1 MIQTFHLCLLSF
13 GAAFRINVLCLPQ
26 ADQEANSDC
35 YPIVICPEGTDRI
48 DRVAFQV
55 SSGAQ
60 AVTASSFVVC
70 CFPPPEDQGPSPVNR
85 PSVGSYQNSGKRK
98 VRTKKKKGTITA
110 NVVGT
115 KYEIVRIVINEMDFF
130 REDDE
135 TANLIWNDSA
145 VQHEKIAELRNYQR
159 INHFPGMGEIC
170 RKDCLARNMS
180 KMIKCQPQ
188 EYSFIPKTWIFP
200 AEYTQFQNYVKEL
213 RRKRK
218 QKTFIVKPANGAMGH
233 GISLIRNCE
242 KLPAQEH
249 FIVQEYLDKPFLM
262 EGYKFDLRIYILVTS
277 SCDPLRIFLY
287 NDGLVRMGTEKYHP
301 PSEANL
307 SQLYMHLTNYSVNK
321 HNENFERDETVDKG
335 SKRSISWFTEFLRTN
350 DYDVAK
356 FWGDVSELVVK
367 TLIVAEPHV
376 LHAYR
381 MCRPGQPPGS
391 DSVCFEVLGFD
402 IILDRKLKPW
412 LLEIN
417 RAPSFGTDQKID
429 YDVKKGVLL
438 NALKLLNIRASDKK
452 RNLAQQKAEAQRR
465 LYGQGSMKKLPAAS
479 TDWEKQRHTLER
491 RKEELKEQ
499 LAQVRKQISRE
510 EHEKQ
515 HLGNYRRIYPPDDKL
530 LLEKYESLLSA
541 AFQTFLAGRAASL
554 QKEMNNPLKRMK
566 ARTSEEDILDLLEQ
580 CELDDEKL
588 MGKSSRQRGPKAMTA
603 MPECSQTPRRQ
614 RPDYLADFTSGSSA
628 DNSCSSSDEEEEE
641 RRKAGGGRGGEK
653 REKKVSYDLGDSK
666 EKNLAE
672 RSGRMHWKPPI
683 KSLKTSHAPTAS
695 PTLPGPIR
703 RSISCPRSIASL
715 SSPSEVRALSTRTSP
730 TVPMATPLVRPSSAT
745 LRSHSLSRSGS
756 AHRVPHS
763 NSLGTIHSNIGDPLI
778 NLRSKEQEAE
788 LVRQTLAVLT
798 AMRIRFPGKTEEE
811 AEAVL
816 DEILDNW
823 KYHKS
828 KVASYWLVKLDSTKQ
843 RKPLLSAQLG
853 SAVRWAVAVR
863 ADVLFGVE
871 QPNEQQAEVLDI
883 VHTNVRS
890 ALQRIWRE
898 PDVESL
904 HLYRLF
910 NRVFNRLLWSHG
922 KGLWNCFS
930 NNGSSWETIFS
941 KSSEV
946 VSPQELQC
954 CRRLVQLCRDCLL
967 VVYKFVLESRGSLTG
982 LSLEWDDTSLP
993 FAAGPAST
1001 HGSTPAAVA
1010 AASSSSSVS
1019 SPLDTVTKEDG
1030 SRVQPLLTLSQPDA
1044 GLILRYLLPVTSQFI
1059 IKWPSSSF
1067 GRISSAVPRSRSLFA
1082 ARMGH
1087 F

>member
-1 MIQTFHLCLLSF
+1 MPSPP
-13 GAAFRINVLCLPQ
+13 N
-26 ADQEANSDC
+26 
-35 YPIVICPEGTDRI
+35 EG
-48 DRVAFQV
+48 
-55 SSGAQ
+55 
-60 AVTASSFVVC
+60 
-70 CFPPPEDQGPSPVNR
+70 EDQGTSPVNG
-85 PSVGSYQNSGKRK
+85 PSVGSFQSSGKRK
-98 VRTKKKKGTITA
+98 VRNKKKKGTITA
-110 NVVGT
+110 NVTGT
-115 KYEIVRIVINEMDFF
+115 KYEIVRIVINEVDFIKT

-135 TANLIWNDSA
+135 TANLIWSDSA
-145 VQHEKIAELRNYQR
+145 VQHEKIAELRNYQV
-159 INHFPGMGEIC
+159 H
-170 RKDCLARNMS
+170 NMATLPS
-180 KMIKCQPQ
+180 QHTLFRGTVVSRLEKMIKCQPQ

-277 SCDPLRIFLY
+277 CDPLRIFLY
-287 NDGLVRMGTEKYHP
+287 NDGLVRMGTEKYHA

-335 SKRSISWFTEFLRTN
+335 SKRSISWFTEFLRAN

-367 TLIVAEPHV
+367 TIIVAEPHV

-438 NALKLLNIRASDKK
+438 NAFKLLNIRASDKK

-465 LYGQGSMKKLPAAS
+465 LYGHGSMKKLSAAS
-479 TDWEKQRHTLER
+479 SDWEKQRHTLER
-491 RKEELKEQ
+491 RREELKER

-566 ARTSEEDILDLLEQ
+566 EEDILDLLEQ

-588 MGKSSRQRGPKAMTA
+588 MGKSSRQRGPKPMTA

-628 DNSCSSSDEEEEE
+628 DNTCSSSDEEEEE
-641 RRKAGGGRGGEK
+641 RRKAEGGGGADK
-653 REKKVSYDLGDSK
+653 REKKVSYDLGESK

-683 KSLKTSHAPTAS
+683 KSPKTSPAPSAS
-695 PTLPGPIR
+695 PTLSGPIR

-715 SSPSEVRALSTRTSP
+715 SSPNEVRALSSKPSP

-763 NSLGTIHSNIGDPLI
+763 NSLGTIHSILGDPLI

-788 LVRQTLAVLT
+788 LVRQTLAALT

-843 RKPLLSAQLG
+843 RK
-853 SAVRWAVAVR
+853 
-863 ADVLFGVE
+863 
-871 QPNEQQAEVLDI
+871 VLDI
-883 VHTNVRS
+883 VRTNVRS
-890 ALQRIWRE
+890 VLQRIWRE

-904 HLYRLF
+904 HVYRLF
-910 NRVFNRLLWSHG
+910 NRVFIRLLWSHG
-922 KGLWNCFS
+922 QGLWNCFS
-930 NNGSSWETIFS
+930 NTGSSWETIFS

-946 VSPQELQC
+946 VLPQELLC

-967 VVYKFVLESRGSLTG
+967 VVYKFVSESRGSLTG
-982 LSLEWDDTSLP
+982 LSPEWDDT
-993 FAAGPAST
+993 
-1001 HGSTPAAVA
+1001 
-1010 AASSSSSVS
+1010 
-1019 SPLDTVTKEDG
+1019 
-1030 SRVQPLLTLSQPDA
+1030 
-1044 GLILRYLLPVTSQFI
+1044 RYLLPVTSQFI
-1059 IKWPSSSF
+1059 MKWPSSSF
-1067 GRISSAVPRSRSLFA
+1067 GRISSTVPRSRSLFA

>member
-1 MIQTFHLCLLSF
+1 K
-13 GAAFRINVLCLPQ
+13 
-26 ADQEANSDC
+26 
-35 YPIVICPEGTDRI
+35 PI
-48 DRVAFQV
+48 
-55 SSGAQ
+55 
-60 AVTASSFVVC
+60 
-70 CFPPPEDQGPSPVNR
+70 
-85 PSVGSYQNSGKRK
+85 
-98 VRTKKKKGTITA
+98 
-110 NVVGT
+110 
-115 KYEIVRIVINEMDFF
+115 RIVINEMDFIKT
-130 REDDE
+130 RDDDE

-277 SCDPLRIFLY
+277 CDPLRIFLY
-287 NDGLVRMGTEKYHP
+287 NDGLVRMGTEKYHA

-465 LYGQGSMKKLPAAS
+465 LYGHGSMKKLSAAS

-491 RKEELKEQ
+491 RREELKER

-554 QKEMNNPLKRMK
+554 QKEMNNPLKQMK
-566 ARTSEEDILDLLEQ
+566 EEDILDLLEQ

-588 MGKSSRQRGPKAMTA
+588 MGKSSRQRGPKSLTA
-603 MPECSQTPRRQ
+603 MPECSTTPRRQ

-641 RRKAGGGRGGEK
+641 RRK
-653 REKKVSYDLGDSK
+653 
-666 EKNLAE
+666 
-672 RSGRMHWKPPI
+672 
-683 KSLKTSHAPTAS
+683 SLKTSPTPSAS
-695 PTLPGPIR
+695 PTLSGPIR

-715 SSPSEVRALSTRTSP
+715 SSPSELRALSTRPSP

-788 LVRQTLAVLT
+788 LVRQTVAALT

-823 KYHKS
+823 KYHKP

-843 RKPLLSAQLG
+843 RK
-853 SAVRWAVAVR
+853 
-863 ADVLFGVE
+863 
-871 QPNEQQAEVLDI
+871 VLDI
-883 VHTNVRS
+883 VRTNVRS
-890 ALQRIWRE
+890 VLQRIWRE

-922 KGLWNCFS
+922 QGLWNCFS
-930 NNGSSWETIFS
+930 NTGSSWETIFS
-941 KSSEV
+941 KSSEL

-967 VVYKFVLESRGSLTG
+967 VVYKFVSESRGSLTG
-982 LSLEWDDTSLP
+982 L
-993 FAAGPAST
+993 
-1001 HGSTPAAVA
+1001 
-1010 AASSSSSVS
+1010 
-1019 SPLDTVTKEDG
+1019 K
-1030 SRVQPLLTLSQPDA
+1030 
-1044 GLILRYLLPVTSQFI
+1044 
-1059 IKWPSSSF
+1059 SSF
-1067 GRISSAVPRSRSLFA
+1067 FPGASLYMIHNSCAYFNRLSLCAYSIKTSAV
-1082 ARMGH
+1082 
-1087 F
+1087 

>member
-1 MIQTFHLCLLSF
+1 M
-13 GAAFRINVLCLPQ
+13 
-26 ADQEANSDC
+26 
-35 YPIVICPEGTDRI
+35 
-48 DRVAFQV
+48 
-55 SSGAQ
+55 
-60 AVTASSFVVC
+60 
-70 CFPPPEDQGPSPVNR
+70 PSPPNDGEG
-85 PSVGSYQNSGKRK
+85 PGASPLNGSAGSFQTSGKRK
-98 VRTKKKKGTITA
+98 NIKKKKKKGTITA
-110 NVVGT
+110 NVAGT
-115 KYEIVRIVINEMDFF
+115 KYEIVRIAIKEMSYLKTRD
-130 REDDE
+130 EDE
-135 TANLIWNDSA
+135 TANLIWCDSA

-277 SCDPLRIFLY
+277 CDPLRIYLY
-287 NDGLVRMGTEKYHP
+287 DDGLVRMGTEKYHA

-321 HNENFERDETVDKG
+321 HNENFERDETADKG
-335 SKRSISWFTEFLRTN
+335 SKRSIGWFTEFLRAN
-350 DYDVAK
+350 QYDVAK

-465 LYGQGSMKKLPAAS
+465 LYGHGSVKKLSAATS
-479 TDWEKQRHTLER
+479 DREKQRQTLER
-491 RKEELKEQ
+491 RREELKER

-510 EHEKQ
+510 EHERR
-515 HLGNYRRIYPPDDKL
+515 HLGNYRRIYPPDDEP
-530 LLEKYESLLSA
+530 LLERYESLLSA

-554 QKEMNNPLKRMK
+554 QREMNNPLNQMK
-566 ARTSEEDILDLLEQ
+566 EEDILDLLEQ

-588 MGKSSRQRGPKAMTA
+588 TGKSSRQRGPKPLSS
-603 MPECSQTPRRQ
+603 MPESSQMARRR
-614 RPDYLADFTSGSSA
+614 RPDYLGDFTTGSSA
-628 DNSCSSSDEEEEE
+628 NNSCSSSDEDGDGAEEMGGE
-641 RRKAGGGRGGEK
+641 RCGDDGGGGRGGGGGGGRRGK
-653 REKKVSYDLGDSK
+653 REKKVSYDLTDSG
-666 EKNLAE
+666 ERSPAE
-672 RSGRMHWKPPI
+672 RSGRVNWKPPI
-683 KSLKTSHAPTAS
+683 KPLKPS
-695 PTLPGPIR
+695 PALALSGPIR
-703 RSISCPRSIASL
+703 RSISCPRSMASL
-715 SSPSEVRALSTRTSP
+715 SSPNDLRTLSTKPSP
-730 TVPMATPLVRPSSAT
+730 TFPLATPLVRPSSAT

-763 NSLGTIHSNIGDPLI
+763 NSLGTIHSHMGDPVL

-788 LVRQTLAVLT
+788 LVRQTLAALT
-798 AMRIRFPGKTEEE
+798 VMRIRFPGKTEEE

-823 KYHKS
+823 KYHKP

-843 RKPLLSAQLG
+843 RKM
-853 SAVRWAVAVR
+853 
-863 ADVLFGVE
+863 
-871 QPNEQQAEVLDI
+871 LDI
-883 VHTNVRS
+883 VRTNVRA
-890 ALQRIWRE
+890 ALQRVWRE

-904 HLYRLF
+904 HIHRLF
-910 NRVFNRLLWSHG
+910 SRVFGRLLWSHG
-922 KGLWNCFS
+922 QGLWNCFS
-930 NNGSSWETIFS
+930 NTGSSWESVFS

-967 VVYKFVLESRGSLTG
+967 VVYKFVSESRGSMSG
-982 LSLEWDDTSLP
+982 LSPEWDDT
-993 FAAGPAST
+993 
-1001 HGSTPAAVA
+1001 
-1010 AASSSSSVS
+1010 
-1019 SPLDTVTKEDG
+1019 
-1030 SRVQPLLTLSQPDA
+1030 
-1044 GLILRYLLPVTSQFI
+1044 RYLVPVTSQFI
-1059 IKWPSSSF
+1059 IKWPTSRL
-1067 GRISSAVPRSRSLFA
+1067 GCPSSAASPHPRSLLASRTAQS
-1082 ARMGH
+1082 
-1087 F
+1087 

>member
-1 MIQTFHLCLLSF
+1 M
-13 GAAFRINVLCLPQ
+13 NM
-26 ADQEANSDC
+26 
-35 YPIVICPEGTDRI
+35 
-48 DRVAFQV
+48 
-55 SSGAQ
+55 
-60 AVTASSFVVC
+60 
-70 CFPPPEDQGPSPVNR
+70 
-85 PSVGSYQNSGKRK
+85 PSVGSYQSSGKRK
-98 VRTKKKKGTITA
+98 VHSKKKKGTITA
-110 NVVGT
+110 NVAGT
-115 KYEIVRIVINEMDFF
+115 KYEIVRTVISEMDFIKT
-130 REDDE
+130 RDEDE

-262 EGYKFDLRIYILVTS
+262 EGFKFDLRIYILVT

-287 NDGLVRMGTEKYHP
+287 NDGLVRMGTEKYHA

-335 SKRSISWFTEFLRTN
+335 SKRSISWFTEFLRAN

-356 FWGDVSELVVK
+356 FWGDISELVVK

-402 IILDRKLKPW
+402 ILLDRKLKPW

-417 RAPSFGTDQKID
+417 RAPSFGTDQRID

-438 NALKLLNIRASDKK
+438 NALQLLNIRASDKK

-465 LYGQGSMKKLPAAS
+465 LYGHGSMKKLSAS
-479 TDWEKQRHTLER
+479 SSDWEKQRHTLER
-491 RKEELKEQ
+491 RREELKER

-510 EHEKQ
+510 EHERA

-566 ARTSEEDILDLLEQ
+566 EEDILDLLEQ

-588 MGKSSRQRGPKAMTA
+588 MGKSPRQRGPRPLTA
-603 MPECSQTPRRQ
+603 MPECIQSLRRQ
-614 RPDYLADFTSGSSA
+614 RPDYLADFTSASSA
-628 DNSCSSSDEEEEE
+628 DNSCSSSDEEEED
-641 RRKAGGGRGGEK
+641 RRKAGGSRTVEK
-653 REKKVSYDLGDSK
+653 KKVSYDLGDNK
-666 EKNLAE
+666 EKHLAE
-672 RSGRMHWKPPI
+672 RAGRMHWKPPI
-683 KSLKTSHAPTAS
+683 KSLKAGPAPSAS
-695 PTLPGPIR
+695 PTLTGPIR

-715 SSPSEVRALSTRTSP
+715 SSPNEVRSLSSRPSP
-730 TVPMATPLVRPSSAT
+730 AVPLATPLVRPSSAT

-763 NSLGTIHSNIGDPLI
+763 NSLGTIHSNIGDSLTS
-778 NLRSKEQEAE
+778 LRSKEQEME
-788 LVRQTLAVLT
+788 LVRQTLAALT
-798 AMRIRFPGKTEEE
+798 SMRIRFPGKTEEE
-811 AEAVL
+811 AETVL
-816 DEILDNW
+816 DDILDNW
-823 KYHKS
+823 KYHKP

-843 RKPLLSAQLG
+843 RK
-853 SAVRWAVAVR
+853 
-863 ADVLFGVE
+863 
-871 QPNEQQAEVLDI
+871 VLDI
-883 VHTNVRS
+883 VRTNVRS

-898 PDVESL
+898 PEVENL

-910 NRVFNRLLWSHG
+910 TRVFNRLLWSHG
-922 KGLWNCFS
+922 QGLWNCFS
-930 NNGSSWETIFS
+930 NTGSSWETVFS
-941 KSSEV
+941 RSSEV
-946 VSPQELQC
+946 VSPHELQC

-967 VVYKFVLESRGSLTG
+967 VVYKFVSESRGSLTG
-982 LSLEWDDTSLP
+982 LSPEWDDT
-993 FAAGPAST
+993 
-1001 HGSTPAAVA
+1001 
-1010 AASSSSSVS
+1010 
-1019 SPLDTVTKEDG
+1019 
-1030 SRVQPLLTLSQPDA
+1030 R
-1044 GLILRYLLPVTSQFI
+1044 
-1059 IKWPSSSF
+1059 
-1067 GRISSAVPRSRSLFA
+1067 
-1082 ARMGH
+1082 
-1087 F
+1087 

>member
-1 MIQTFHLCLLSF
+1 M
-13 GAAFRINVLCLPQ
+13 
-26 ADQEANSDC
+26 
-35 YPIVICPEGTDRI
+35 
-48 DRVAFQV
+48 
-55 SSGAQ
+55 
-60 AVTASSFVVC
+60 
-70 CFPPPEDQGPSPVNR
+70 PSPPNEGEDHGASPVYG
-85 PSVGSYQNSGKRK
+85 PSVGSYHSSGKRK

-110 NVVGT
+110 NVAGT
-115 KYEIVRIVINEMDFF
+115 KYEIVRIVINEMDFIKT
-130 REDDE
+130 RDEDE

-180 KMIKCQPQ
+180 KMIKCQPL

-277 SCDPLRIFLY
+277 CDPLRIFLY
-287 NDGLVRMGTEKYHP
+287 NDGLVRMGTEKYHA

-350 DYDVAK
+350 DYDVSK

-438 NALKLLNIRASDKK
+438 NALQLLNIRASDKK
-452 RNLAQQKAEAQRR
+452 RNLAQEKAEAQRR
-465 LYGQGSMKKLPAAS
+465 LYGHGSMKKLSAAS
-479 TDWEKQRHTLER
+479 SDWEKQRHTLER
-491 RKEELKEQ
+491 RREELKER

-566 ARTSEEDILDLLEQ
+566 AQDILDLLEQ

-588 MGKSSRQRGPKAMTA
+588 MGKSSRQRGPKPLTA

-641 RRKAGGGRGGEK
+641 GRKAGGGGGGRGGEK
-653 REKKVSYDLGDSK
+653 REKKVSYDLGDNK

-683 KSLKTSHAPTAS
+683 KSLKNNPAPSAS
-695 PTLPGPIR
+695 PTLSGPIR

-715 SSPSEVRALSTRTSP
+715 SSPNELRALSSRPSP
-730 TVPMATPLVRPSSAT
+730 TVPMATPLIRPSSAT

-763 NSLGTIHSNIGDPLI
+763 NSLGTIHSNISDPLI

-788 LVRQTLAVLT
+788 LVHQTLAALT

-843 RKPLLSAQLG
+843 RK
-853 SAVRWAVAVR
+853 
-863 ADVLFGVE
+863 
-871 QPNEQQAEVLDI
+871 VLDI
-883 VHTNVRS
+883 VRTNVRS

-898 PDVESL
+898 PEVESL

-922 KGLWNCFS
+922 QGLWNCFS
-930 NNGSSWETIFS
+930 NTGSSWETIFC

-946 VSPQELQC
+946 VTPHELQC
-954 CRRLVQLCRDCLL
+954 CRRLVQLSRDCLL
-967 VVYKFVLESRGSLTG
+967 VVYKFVSESRGSLTG
-982 LSLEWDDTSLP
+982 LSPEWDDT
-993 FAAGPAST
+993 
-1001 HGSTPAAVA
+1001 
-1010 AASSSSSVS
+1010 
-1019 SPLDTVTKEDG
+1019 
-1030 SRVQPLLTLSQPDA
+1030 
-1044 GLILRYLLPVTSQFI
+1044 RYLLPVTSQFI
-1059 IKWPSSSF
+1059 AKWPLSSF
-1067 GRISSAVPRSRSLFA
+1067 GRISSAVPRSRSLFS

>member
-1 MIQTFHLCLLSF
+1 L
-13 GAAFRINVLCLPQ
+13 
-26 ADQEANSDC
+26 
-35 YPIVICPEGTDRI
+35 
-48 DRVAFQV
+48 
-55 SSGAQ
+55 
-60 AVTASSFVVC
+60 
-70 CFPPPEDQGPSPVNR
+70 
-85 PSVGSYQNSGKRK
+85 YQL
-98 VRTKKKKGTITA
+98 
-110 NVVGT
+110 
-115 KYEIVRIVINEMDFF
+115 RIVIKEVDYIKT

-277 SCDPLRIFLY
+277 CDPLRIFLY
-287 NDGLVRMGTEKYHP
+287 NDGLVRMGTEKYHA

-367 TLIVAEPHV
+367 TIIVAEPHV

-438 NALKLLNIRASDKK
+438 NALKLLNIRYSSDKK

-465 LYGQGSMKKLPAAS
+465 LYGHGSMKKLSAAS
-479 TDWEKQRHTLER
+479 SDWEKQRHTLER
-491 RKEELKEQ
+491 RREELKER
-499 LAQVRKQISRE
+499 LAQVRKQISRD

-566 ARTSEEDILDLLEQ
+566 EEDILDLLEQ

-588 MGKSSRQRGPKAMTA
+588 MGKSSRQRGPKPMTA
-603 MPECSQTPRRQ
+603 MPESSQTPRRQ
-614 RPDYLADFTSGSSA
+614 RPDYLADFTSGSSG
-628 DNSCSSSDEEEEE
+628 DDSCSSSDEEVEEE
-641 RRKAGGGRGGEK
+641 RRR
-653 REKKVSYDLGDSK
+653 
-666 EKNLAE
+666 
-672 RSGRMHWKPPI
+672 
-683 KSLKTSHAPTAS
+683 SLKPSPAPSAS
-695 PTLPGPIR
+695 PTLSGPIR

-715 SSPSEVRALSTRTSP
+715 SSPNEVRALSTRPSP
-730 TVPMATPLVRPSSAT
+730 TVPIATPLVRPSSAT

-843 RKPLLSAQLG
+843 RK
-853 SAVRWAVAVR
+853 
-863 ADVLFGVE
+863 
-871 QPNEQQAEVLDI
+871 VLDI
-883 VHTNVRS
+883 VRTNVRS

-922 KGLWNCFS
+922 QGLWNCFL
-930 NNGSSWETIFS
+930 NTGSSWETIFS

-967 VVYKFVLESRGSLTG
+967 VVYKFVSESRGSLTG
-982 LSLEWDDTSLP
+982 LSPEWDDT
-993 FAAGPAST
+993 
-1001 HGSTPAAVA
+1001 
-1010 AASSSSSVS
+1010 
-1019 SPLDTVTKEDG
+1019 
-1030 SRVQPLLTLSQPDA
+1030 R
-1044 GLILRYLLPVTSQFI
+1044 
-1059 IKWPSSSF
+1059 
-1067 GRISSAVPRSRSLFA
+1067 
-1082 ARMGH
+1082 
-1087 F
+1087 

>member
-1 MIQTFHLCLLSF
+1 M
-13 GAAFRINVLCLPQ
+13 
-26 ADQEANSDC
+26 
-35 YPIVICPEGTDRI
+35 
-48 DRVAFQV
+48 
-55 SSGAQ
+55 
-60 AVTASSFVVC
+60 
-70 CFPPPEDQGPSPVNR
+70 PSPPNEGEDHGASPMNR
-85 PSVGSYQNSGKRK
+85 PSVGSFQSIGKRK
-98 VRTKKKKGTITA
+98 VRTKKKKGSIAA
-110 NVVGT
+110 NVTGT
-115 KYEIVRIVINEMDFF
+115 KYEIVRIVISEVDFTKT

-135 TANLIWNDSA
+135 TANLIWSDSA

-180 KMIKCQPQ
+180 KMIKCNPQ

-200 AEYTQFQNYVKEL
+200 AEYTQFQNYVMEL

-233 GISLIRNCE
+233 GISLIRNWE

-277 SCDPLRIFLY
+277 CDPLRIFLY
-287 NDGLVRMGTEKYHP
+287 NDGLVRMGTEKYHA

-335 SKRSISWFTEFLRTN
+335 SKRSISWFTEFLRAN

-367 TLIVAEPHV
+367 TIIVAEPHV

-465 LYGQGSMKKLPAAS
+465 LYGHGSTKKLSAAS
-479 TDWEKQRHTLER
+479 SDWEKQRHTLER
-491 RKEELKEQ
+491 RREELKER

-510 EHEKQ
+510 QHEKQ

-566 ARTSEEDILDLLEQ
+566 EEDILDLLEQ

-588 MGKSSRQRGPKAMTA
+588 MGKTCKQRGPKPMTA

-614 RPDYLADFTSGSSA
+614 RPDYLADFTSCSSA
-628 DNSCSSSDEEEEE
+628 DNSCTSSDQEEED
-641 RRKAGGGRGGEK
+641 RGKAGGGGGGRCGEK
-653 REKKVSYDLGDSK
+653 REKKVSYDLGERK

-683 KSLKTSHAPTAS
+683 KSLKASPAPSVS
-695 PTLPGPIR
+695 PTLSGPIR

-715 SSPSEVRALSTRTSP
+715 SSPNELRALSSRPSP
-730 TVPMATPLVRPSSAT
+730 TVPVATPLVRPSSAT

-763 NSLGTIHSNIGDPLI
+763 NSLGTIHSNISDPLI
-778 NLRSKEQEAE
+778 NLRSKEQETK
-788 LVRQTLAVLT
+788 LVRQTLAALT

-816 DEILDNW
+816 DEILDTW

-843 RKPLLSAQLG
+843 RK
-853 SAVRWAVAVR
+853 
-863 ADVLFGVE
+863 
-871 QPNEQQAEVLDI
+871 VLDI
-883 VHTNVRS
+883 VRTNVRS
-890 ALQRIWRE
+890 VLQRIWRE

-922 KGLWNCFS
+922 QGLWNCFS
-930 NNGSSWETIFS
+930 HSGSSWETIFS

-946 VSPQELQC
+946 VSPQELLC
-954 CRRLVQLCRDCLL
+954 SRRLVQLCQDCLL
-967 VVYKFVLESRGSLTG
+967 VVYKFVSESRGSLTG
-982 LSLEWDDTSLP
+982 LSPEWDDTSLP

-1010 AASSSSSVS
+1010 AASSSSSSVS
-1019 SPLDTVTKEDG
+1019 SPLD
-1030 SRVQPLLTLSQPDA
+1030 A
-1044 GLILRYLLPVTSQFI
+1044 GICCQSP
-1059 IKWPSSSF
+1059 PSSS
-1067 GRISSAVPRSRSLFA
+1067 
-1082 ARMGH
+1082 
-1087 F
+1087 

>member
-1 MIQTFHLCLLSF
+1 MLS
-13 GAAFRINVLCLPQ
+13 
-26 ADQEANSDC
+26 
-35 YPIVICPEGTDRI
+35 
-48 DRVAFQV
+48 
-55 SSGAQ
+55 
-60 AVTASSFVVC
+60 
-70 CFPPPEDQGPSPVNR
+70 PPREDQGASPVNG
-85 PSVGSYQNSGKRK
+85 PSVGSYLSTGKRK
-98 VRTKKKKGTITA
+98 ARSKEKKGTISA
-110 NVVGT
+110 NIAGT
-115 KYEIVRIVINEMDFF
+115 KYEIVRIVINEMDFIKT
-130 REDDE
+130 RDEDE
-135 TANLIWNDSA
+135 TANLIWNDST
-145 VQHEKIAELRNYQR
+145 VQHEKIAELRNYQQ
-159 INHFPGMGEIC
+159 IQSFPVSLFGHHC
-170 RKDCLARNMS
+170 RKCFLAANMLAW
-180 KMIKCQPQ
+180 MIKCQPQ

-277 SCDPLRIFLY
+277 CDPLRIFLY
-287 NDGLVRMGTEKYHP
+287 KDGLVRMGTEKYHAP
-301 PSEANL
+301 TEANL

-335 SKRSISWFTEFLRTN
+335 SKRSVSWFTEFLRSN

-356 FWGDVSELVVK
+356 FWGDISELVVK

-438 NALKLLNIRASDKK
+438 NALKLLNIRFRASDKK

-465 LYGQGSMKKLPAAS
+465 LYGHGSVKRLSAS
-479 TDWEKQRHTLER
+479 SSDREKQRHTLER
-491 RKEELKEQ
+491 RREELKER

-566 ARTSEEDILDLLEQ
+566 EEDILDLLEQ

-588 MGKSSRQRGPKAMTA
+588 TGKSARQRGPKPLTA
-603 MPECSQTPRRQ
+603 MPECSQSSKRQ

-628 DNSCSSSDEEEEE
+628 DNSCSSSD
-641 RRKAGGGRGGEK
+641 
-653 REKKVSYDLGDSK
+653 YDLGENK
-666 EKNLAE
+666 ERDRAE
-672 RSGRMHWKPPI
+672 RSV
-683 KSLKTSHAPTAS
+683 KSLKTSPAPSAS
-695 PTLPGPIR
+695 PTLLGPIR
-703 RSISCPRSIASL
+703 RSISCPRSISSL
-715 SSPSEVRALSTRTSP
+715 SSPSEVRSSSTRPSP
-730 TVPMATPLVRPSSAT
+730 TFSFAAPLVRPSSAT
-745 LRSHSLSRSGS
+745 LRSRSLSRSVS

-763 NSLGTIHSNIGDPLI
+763 NSLGTIHSNIGDPFI

-788 LVRQTLAVLT
+788 LVNQTLAALT
-798 AMRIRFPGKTEEE
+798 AMRIRFPGKSEEE
-811 AEAVL
+811 AESVL

-843 RKPLLSAQLG
+843 RK
-853 SAVRWAVAVR
+853 
-863 ADVLFGVE
+863 
-871 QPNEQQAEVLDI
+871 VLDI
-883 VHTNVRS
+883 VRTNVRS

-898 PDVESL
+898 PDVDSL

-922 KGLWNCFS
+922 QGLWSCFS
-930 NNGSSWETIFS
+930 NNGSSWETIFN

-946 VSPQELQC
+946 VSAQELKC
-954 CRRLVQLCRDCLL
+954 CRRIVQLCRDCLL
-967 VVYKFVLESRGSLTG
+967 VVYKFVSESRSLTG
-982 LSLEWDDTSLP
+982 LIPEWDDT
-993 FAAGPAST
+993 
-1001 HGSTPAAVA
+1001 
-1010 AASSSSSVS
+1010 
-1019 SPLDTVTKEDG
+1019 
-1030 SRVQPLLTLSQPDA
+1030 
-1044 GLILRYLLPVTSQFI
+1044 RYLLPMTAQFI
-1059 IKWPSSSF
+1059 MKWPWSSF
-1067 GRISSAVPRSRSLFA
+1067 GCTTTLKQPFFT
-1082 ARMGH
+1082 ARKATL
-1087 F
+1087 

>member
-1 MIQTFHLCLLSF
+1 MPS
-13 GAAFRINVLCLPQ
+13 
-26 ADQEANSDC
+26 
-35 YPIVICPEGTDRI
+35 
-48 DRVAFQV
+48 
-55 SSGAQ
+55 
-60 AVTASSFVVC
+60 
-70 CFPPPEDQGPSPVNR
+70 PPNDGEDQGASPVNL
-85 PSVGSYQNSGKRK
+85 PSVGPYRSKRK
-98 VRTKKKKGTITA
+98 VRSKKKKGVISA
-110 NVVGT
+110 NVAGT
-115 KYEIVRIVINEMDFF
+115 KYEIVRIVISEMDFLKT
-130 REDDE
+130 RDEDE

-277 SCDPLRIFLY
+277 CDPLRIFLY
-287 NDGLVRMGTEKYHP
+287 NDGLVRMGTEKYHA

-335 SKRSISWFTEFLRTN
+335 SKRSVSWFTEFLHAN

-429 YDVKKGVLL
+429 FDVKRGVLL

-465 LYGQGSMKKLPAAS
+465 LYGHGSVKKLSAAS
-479 TDWEKQRHTLER
+479 SDWERQRHTLER
-491 RKEELKEQ
+491 RREELKER
-499 LAQVRKQISRE
+499 LAQVRKQFCRE
-510 EHEKQ
+510 QHEKQ

-554 QKEMNNPLKRMK
+554 QKEMNNPLKQMK
-566 ARTSEEDILDLLEQ
+566 EEDILDLLEQ

-588 MGKSSRQRGPKAMTA
+588 MGKSSRQRGPKPLAT

-628 DNSCSSSDEEEEE
+628 ENSCTSSDEEEEEE
-641 RRKAGGGRGGEK
+641 RRKAGGGGGEK
-653 REKKVSYDLGDSK
+653 REKKVSYDLGLK

-672 RSGRMHWKPPI
+672 RSGRMHWKPAVKPM
-683 KSLKTSHAPTAS
+683 KTSPAPSAS
-695 PTLPGPIR
+695 PTLSGPIR

-715 SSPSEVRALSTRTSP
+715 SSPSEVRAPSTRPSP
-730 TVPMATPLVRPSSAT
+730 NVPVITALVRPSSAT

-763 NSLGTIHSNIGDPLI
+763 NSLGTIHASMGDPLI

-788 LVRQTLAVLT
+788 LVRQTLIALM

-823 KYHKS
+823 KYHKP

-843 RKPLLSAQLG
+843 RK
-853 SAVRWAVAVR
+853 
-863 ADVLFGVE
+863 
-871 QPNEQQAEVLDI
+871 VLDI
-883 VHTNVRS
+883 VRTNVRS
-890 ALQRIWRE
+890 ALQRIWKE

-904 HLYRLF
+904 HLCRLF

-922 KGLWNCFS
+922 QGLWNCFS
-930 NNGSSWETIFS
+930 NSGSSWESIFS

-967 VVYKFVLESRGSLTG
+967 VVYKFVSESRGSLTG
-982 LSLEWDDTSLP
+982 LSPDWDDTSVP

-1010 AASSSSSVS
+1010 AASSSSVS
-1019 SPLDTVTKEDG
+1019 SP
-1030 SRVQPLLTLSQPDA
+1030 PDA
-1044 GLILRYLLPVTSQFI
+1044 GTGMLLAGAASLLCLGGRCHRKLLERY
-1059 IKWPSSSF
+1059 
-1067 GRISSAVPRSRSLFA
+1067 
-1082 ARMGH
+1082 
-1087 F
+1087 

>member
-1 MIQTFHLCLLSF
+1 MPSPP
-13 GAAFRINVLCLPQ
+13 N
-26 ADQEANSDC
+26 
-35 YPIVICPEGTDRI
+35 EG
-48 DRVAFQV
+48 
-55 SSGAQ
+55 
-60 AVTASSFVVC
+60 
-70 CFPPPEDQGPSPVNR
+70 EDQGASPVNG
-85 PSVGSYQNSGKRK
+85 PSVGSYHSSGKRK
-98 VRTKKKKGTITA
+98 VRTKKKKGTISA
-110 NVVGT
+110 NVAGT
-115 KYEIVRIVINEMDFF
+115 KYEIVRIVINEMDFIKS
-130 REDDE
+130 RDDDE

-277 SCDPLRIFLY
+277 CDPLRIFLY
-287 NDGLVRMGTEKYHP
+287 NDGLVRMGTEKYHA

-350 DYDVAK
+350 DYDVSK

-465 LYGQGSMKKLPAAS
+465 LYGHGSMKKLSAAS
-479 TDWEKQRHTLER
+479 SDWEKQRHTLER
-491 RKEELKEQ
+491 RREELKER

-566 ARTSEEDILDLLEQ
+566 EEDILDLLEQ

-588 MGKSSRQRGPKAMTA
+588 MGKSSRQRGPKPLTA

-641 RRKAGGGRGGEK
+641 RRKSGGGGGRGGEK

-683 KSLKTSHAPTAS
+683 KSLKTSPAPSAS
-695 PTLPGPIR
+695 PTLSGPIR

-715 SSPSEVRALSTRTSP
+715 SSPSEVRALSARPSS
-730 TVPMATPLVRPSSAT
+730 TVPVATPLIRPSSAT

-763 NSLGTIHSNIGDPLI
+763 NSLGTIHSHIGDPLI

-788 LVRQTLAVLT
+788 LVRQTLAALT

-843 RKPLLSAQLG
+843 RK
-853 SAVRWAVAVR
+853 
-863 ADVLFGVE
+863 
-871 QPNEQQAEVLDI
+871 VLDI
-883 VHTNVRS
+883 VRTNVRS

-898 PDVESL
+898 PDVDSL

-910 NRVFNRLLWSHG
+910 NRIFNRLLWSHG
-922 KGLWNCFS
+922 QGLWNCFS
-930 NNGSSWETIFS
+930 NTGSSWETIFS

-967 VVYKFVLESRGSLTG
+967 VVYKFVSESRGSLTG
-982 LSLEWDDTSLP
+982 LSPEWDDTSLP

-1010 AASSSSSVS
+1010 AASSSSSSSVS
-1019 SPLDTVTKEDG
+1019 SPLD
-1030 SRVQPLLTLSQPDA
+1030 A
-1044 GLILRYLLPVTSQFI
+1044 GICCQ
-1059 IKWPSSSF
+1059 
-1067 GRISSAVPRSRSLFA
+1067 
-1082 ARMGH
+1082 
-1087 F
+1087 